1 MKIIQITGYKNSG
14 KTTLSS
20 EIIETFTKT
29 DLKVGALKHHGHG
42 GTPLGFSNTD
52 SEKHR
57 KAGATIAGVE
67 GEGVFQLSAPDL
79 TLEQVIEFYA
89 FMKIDVLVVE
99 GFKDKPFPKLVLLS
113 EKEDRM
119 LLDRV
124 ENIKAVVS
132 SLTLEGTATA
142 FPTFNRDETA
152 ALLSWL
158 KQDMIDN
165 KRDYE
170 WK

>member
-14 KTTLSS
+14 KTTLSTK
-20 EIIETFTKT
+20 IIETFTET
-29 DLKVGALKHHGHG
+29 GLKVGSLKHHGHG
-42 GTPLGFSNTD
+42 GIPLGFSNTD

-57 KAGATIAGVE
+57 RAGAAIAGVE
-67 GEGVFQLSAPDL
+67 GEGVFQFSAPDL
-79 TLEQVIEFYA
+79 SLEQMIDFYC

-99 GFKDKPFPKLVLLS
+99 GFKDQSLPKLVLLS
-113 EKEDRM
+113 RKRDQL

-124 ENIKAVVS
+124 KNIKAVVS
-132 SLTLEGTATA
+132 PFTLEEAA
-142 FPTFNRDETA
+142 AYPTFKPDETD

-165 KRDYE
+165 KSDYA

>member
-14 KTTLSS
+14 KTTLSVK
-20 EIIETFTKT
+20 IIETLTEAG
-29 DLKVGALKHHGHG
+29 LKVASLKHHGHG
-42 GTPLGFSNTD
+42 GIPLGFRNTD

-57 KAGATIAGVE
+57 QAGAAIAGVE
-67 GEGVFQLSAPDL
+67 GEGVFQFSALEL
-79 TLEQVIEFYA
+79 TLEQLIDFYA
-89 FMKIDVLVVE
+89 FMKVDVLVVE
-99 GFKDKPFPKLVLLS
+99 GFKEKPFPKLVLLS
-113 EKEDRM
+113 EKED
-119 LLDRV
+119 LILFDRV

-132 SLTLEGTATA
+132 PFFFEGAAAYPA
-142 FPTFNRDETA
+142 FKRDEMD

-165 KRDYE
+165 KSEYE